1 MILDLDRHPLAG
13 ATNTNEA
20 ALLQDRLAVSS
31 EKRQLY
37 PKPPKGALP
46 LLACG
51 QFTPGYL
58 RLEEKGGCAFLL
70 TPNIPEREAEPRIP
84 VAPQAHA
91 WLMKS

>member
-1 MILDLDRHPLAG
+1 MAVRID
-13 ATNTNEA
+13 A
-20 ALLQDRLAVSS
+20 ARSKLGGFGTA
-31 EKRQLY
+31 KIT
-37 PKPPKGALP
+37 GFA

-70 TPNIPEREAEPRIP
+70 TPNIPEREAEPRMP
-84 VAPQAHA
+84 VAPQARA

>member
-1 MILDLDRHPLAG
+1 MDLDLMILDLDRHPLAG

-37 PKPPKGALP
+37 PKLPKGALP

-58 RLEEKGGCAFLL
+58 ALEERGPGFFF
-70 TPNIPEREAEPRIP
+70 
-84 VAPQAHA
+84 
-91 WLMKS
+91 